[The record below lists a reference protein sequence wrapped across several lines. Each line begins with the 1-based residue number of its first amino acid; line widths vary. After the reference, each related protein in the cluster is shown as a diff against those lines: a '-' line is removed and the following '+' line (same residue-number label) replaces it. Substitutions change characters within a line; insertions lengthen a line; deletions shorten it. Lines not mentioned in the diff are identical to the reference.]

1 LGTGAILEVLAY
13 ILDIKPIVFPAS
25 QTTRIF
31 VLDIVLV
38 HLLPKLEPRSFDYID
53 VFVVVMGFQMEEMT
67 KKILVGLDA
76 KECFSQLNKNGNMQD
91 RVEWKYA
98 RYSWDS
104 DGGSDTTV
112 VQ

>member
-1 LGTGAILEVLAY
+1 MEVLAY

-38 HLLPKLEPRSFDYID
+38 HLLPKLEPRSSDYID

-91 RVEWKYA
+91 
-98 RYSWDS
+98 
-104 DGGSDTTV
+104 TV
-112 VQ
+112 GIQMVDLIPR